1 MKIELAVIGKT
12 SIGYLKQGIDEY
24 IKRLKHYVPFEIKYI
39 DDIKNTKNISEDLAD
54 IYQDIRD
61 FIFVFQLG
69 LNETMNASW
78 FPSVLL
84 DEHGKEYTSMQYS
97 SYIQK
102 RMLSGVKKVVFVIG
116 GPYGFSQ
123 EVYDRANDKISFSKM
138 TFNHEMIRLIF
149 TEQLYR
155 AYTII
160 NHEPYHHE

>member
-1 MKIELAVIGKT
+1 MKIELVVVGKT

-24 IKRLKHYVPFEIKYI
+24 IKRLKHYVPFEIRYI
-39 DDIKNTKNISEDLAD
+39 DDIRNTKNISEEQQKQIEGTKILSLLDKSD
-54 IYQDIRD
+54 Y
-61 FIFVFQLG
+61 V
-69 LNETMNASW
+69 
-78 FPSVLL
+78 VLL
-84 DEHGKEYTSMQYS
+84 DERGKEYTSIEYS
-97 SYIQK
+97 NYIQK
-102 RMLSGVKKVVFVIG
+102 RMLSGAKKVIFVIG

-123 EVYDRANDKISFSKM
+123 DVYNRANDKISFSKM

>member
-39 DDIKNTKNISEDLAD
+39 DDIKNTKNISEDQQKRTEGAKILSLLD
-54 IYQDIRD
+54 KSD
-61 FIFVFQLG
+61 FV
-69 LNETMNASW
+69 
-78 FPSVLL
+78 VLL

-160 NHEPYHHE
+160 NPEPYHHE

>member
-1 MKIELAVIGKT
+1 MYKRQQQKRTEGAKILSLLDK
-12 SIGYLKQGIDEY
+12 S
-24 IKRLKHYVPFEIKYI
+24 
-39 DDIKNTKNISEDLAD
+39 
-54 IYQDIRD
+54 D
-61 FIFVFQLG
+61 FV
-69 LNETMNASW
+69 
-78 FPSVLL
+78 VLL

>member
-39 DDIKNTKNISEDLAD
+39 DDIKNTKNISEDQQKRTEGAKILSLLD
-54 IYQDIRD
+54 KSD
-61 FIFVFQLG
+61 FV
-69 LNETMNASW
+69 
-78 FPSVLL
+78 VLL

-102 RMLSGVKKVVFVIG
+102 RMLSGAKKVVFVIG

-155 AYTII
+155 AFTII

>member
-39 DDIKNTKNISEDLAD
+39 DDIKNTKNISEDQQKRTEGAKILSLLD
-54 IYQDIRD
+54 KSD
-61 FIFVFQLG
+61 FV
-69 LNETMNASW
+69 
-78 FPSVLL
+78 VLL

-102 RMLSGVKKVVFVIG
+102 RMLSGAKKVVFVIG
-116 GPYGFSQ
+116 GPYGFSE

>member
-39 DDIKNTKNISEDLAD
+39 NDIKNTKNISEDQQKRTEGAKILSLLD
-54 IYQDIRD
+54 KSD
-61 FIFVFQLG
+61 FV
-69 LNETMNASW
+69 
-78 FPSVLL
+78 VLL

-102 RMLSGVKKVVFVIG
+102 RMLSGSKKVVFVIG

>member
-39 DDIKNTKNISEDLAD
+39 DDIKNSKNISEDQQKRTEGAKILSLLD
-54 IYQDIRD
+54 KSD
-61 FIFVFQLG
+61 FV
-69 LNETMNASW
+69 
-78 FPSVLL
+78 VLL

-102 RMLSGVKKVVFVIG
+102 RMLSGAKKVVFVIG

>member
-24 IKRLKHYVPFEIKYI
+24 IKRLKHYVSFEIKYI
-39 DDIKNTKNISEDLAD
+39 DDIKNTKNISEDQQKRTEGTKILSLLD
-54 IYQDIRD
+54 KSD
-61 FIFVFQLG
+61 FV
-69 LNETMNASW
+69 
-78 FPSVLL
+78 VLL
-84 DEHGKEYTSMQYS
+84 DEHGKEYTSIQYS

-102 RMLSGVKKVVFVIG
+102 RLLSGVKKVVFVIG

>member
-24 IKRLKHYVPFEIKYI
+24 NKRLKHYVPFEIKYI
-39 DDIKNTKNISEDLAD
+39 DDIKNTKNISEDQQKRTEGAKILSLLD
-54 IYQDIRD
+54 KSD
-61 FIFVFQLG
+61 FV
-69 LNETMNASW
+69 
-78 FPSVLL
+78 VLL

-102 RMLSGVKKVVFVIG
+102 RMLSGAKKVVFVIG

>member
-24 IKRLKHYVPFEIKYI
+24 IKRLKHYVPFETKYI
-39 DDIKNTKNISEDLAD
+39 DDIKNTKNISEDQQKRTEGAKILSLLD
-54 IYQDIRD
+54 KSD
-61 FIFVFQLG
+61 FV
-69 LNETMNASW
+69 
-78 FPSVLL
+78 VLL

-102 RMLSGVKKVVFVIG
+102 RMLSGAKKVVFVIG

>member
-39 DDIKNTKNISEDLAD
+39 DDIKNTKNISEDQQKRTEGTKILSLLD
-54 IYQDIRD
+54 KSDY
-61 FIFVFQLG
+61 V
-69 LNETMNASW
+69 
-78 FPSVLL
+78 VLL
-84 DEHGKEYTSMQYS
+84 DEHGKEYTSIQYS

-102 RMLSGVKKVVFVIG
+102 RMLSGAKKVVFVIG

>member
-39 DDIKNTKNISEDLAD
+39 DDIKNTKNISEDQQKRTEGAKILSLLD
-54 IYQDIRD
+54 KSD
-61 FIFVFQLG
+61 FV
-69 LNETMNASW
+69 
-78 FPSVLL
+78 VLL

-102 RMLSGVKKVVFVIG
+102 RMLSGAKKVVFVIG
-116 GPYGFSQ
+116 GPYGFSR

>member
-39 DDIKNTKNISEDLAD
+39 DDIKNTKHISEDQQKRTEGAKILSLLD
-54 IYQDIRD
+54 KSD
-61 FIFVFQLG
+61 FV
-69 LNETMNASW
+69 
-78 FPSVLL
+78 VLL

-102 RMLSGVKKVVFVIG
+102 RMLSGAKKVVFVIG

>member
-39 DDIKNTKNISEDLAD
+39 DDIKNTKNISEDQQKQTEGAKILSLLD
-54 IYQDIRD
+54 KSD
-61 FIFVFQLG
+61 FV
-69 LNETMNASW
+69 
-78 FPSVLL
+78 VLL

-97 SYIQK
+97 SYLQK

>member
-39 DDIKNTKNISEDLAD
+39 DDIKNTKNISEDQQKRTEGAKILSLLD
-54 IYQDIRD
+54 KSD
-61 FIFVFQLG
+61 FV
-69 LNETMNASW
+69 
-78 FPSVLL
+78 VLL
-84 DEHGKEYTSMQYS
+84 DDHGKEYTSVQYS

-102 RMLSGVKKVVFVIG
+102 RMLSGAKKVVFVIG

-138 TFNHEMIRLIF
+138 TFNHEMIRLVF

>member
-39 DDIKNTKNISEDLAD
+39 DDIKNTKNISEDKQKRTEGAKILSLLD
-54 IYQDIRD
+54 KSD
-61 FIFVFQLG
+61 FV
-69 LNETMNASW
+69 
-78 FPSVLL
+78 VLL

-97 SYIQK
+97 NYIQK
-102 RMLSGVKKVVFVIG
+102 RMLSGAKKVVFVIG

>member
-39 DDIKNTKNISEDLAD
+39 DDIKNTKNISKDQQKRTEGAKILSLLDKS
-54 IYQDIRD
+54 D
-61 FIFVFQLG
+61 FV
-69 LNETMNASW
+69 
-78 FPSVLL
+78 VLL

-102 RMLSGVKKVVFVIG
+102 RMLSGTKKVVFVIG

>member
-39 DDIKNTKNISEDLAD
+39 DDIKNTKNISEDQQKRTEGAKILSLLD
-54 IYQDIRD
+54 KSD
-61 FIFVFQLG
+61 FV
-69 LNETMNASW
+69 
-78 FPSVLL
+78 VLL

-102 RMLSGVKKVVFVIG
+102 RMLSGAKKVVVVIG

>member
-24 IKRLKHYVPFEIKYI
+24 IKRLKHYAPFEIKYI
-39 DDIKNTKNISEDLAD
+39 DDIKNTKNISEDQQKRTEGAKILSLLD
-54 IYQDIRD
+54 KSD
-61 FIFVFQLG
+61 FV
-69 LNETMNASW
+69 
-78 FPSVLL
+78 VLL

-102 RMLSGVKKVVFVIG
+102 RMLSGAKKVVFVIG

>member
-39 DDIKNTKNISEDLAD
+39 DDIKNTKNISEDQQKRTEGAKILSLLD
-54 IYQDIRD
+54 KSD
-61 FIFVFQLG
+61 FV
-69 LNETMNASW
+69 
-78 FPSVLL
+78 VLL

-102 RMLSGVKKVVFVIG
+102 RMLSGAKKVVFVIG

-160 NHEPYHHE
+160 NH

>member
-39 DDIKNTKNISEDLAD
+39 DDIKNTKNISEDQQKRTEGAKILSLLD
-54 IYQDIRD
+54 KSD
-61 FIFVFQLG
+61 FV
-69 LNETMNASW
+69 
-78 FPSVLL
+78 VLL

-116 GPYGFSQ
+116 GPYGFSH

>member
-39 DDIKNTKNISEDLAD
+39 DDIKNTKNISEDQQKRTEGAKILSLLD
-54 IYQDIRD
+54 KSD
-61 FIFVFQLG
+61 FV
-69 LNETMNASW
+69 
-78 FPSVLL
+78 VLL

-102 RMLSGVKKVVFVIG
+102 RMLSGAKKVVFVIG

-123 EVYDRANDKISFSKM
+123 DVYDRANDKISFSKM

>member
-39 DDIKNTKNISEDLAD
+39 DDIKNTKNISEDQQKQTEGAKILSLLD
-54 IYQDIRD
+54 KSD
-61 FIFVFQLG
+61 FV
-69 LNETMNASW
+69 
-78 FPSVLL
+78 VLL

-102 RMLSGVKKVVFVIG
+102 RLLSGVKKVVFVIG

>member
-39 DDIKNTKNISEDLAD
+39 DDIKNTKNISEDQQKRTEGTKILSLLD
-54 IYQDIRD
+54 KSD
-61 FIFVFQLG
+61 FV
-69 LNETMNASW
+69 
-78 FPSVLL
+78 VLL

-102 RMLSGVKKVVFVIG
+102 RMLSGAKKVVFVIG

>member
-39 DDIKNTKNISEDLAD
+39 DDIKNTKNISEGQQKRTEGAKILSLLDKS
-54 IYQDIRD
+54 D
-61 FIFVFQLG
+61 FV
-69 LNETMNASW
+69 
-78 FPSVLL
+78 VLL

-102 RMLSGVKKVVFVIG
+102 RMLSGAKKVVFVIG

>member
-39 DDIKNTKNISEDLAD
+39 DDIKNTKNISEDQQKRTEGAKILSLLD
-54 IYQDIRD
+54 KSD
-61 FIFVFQLG
+61 FV
-69 LNETMNASW
+69 
-78 FPSVLL
+78 VLL
-84 DEHGKEYTSMQYS
+84 DEHGKEYTSIQYS

-102 RMLSGVKKVVFVIG
+102 RMLSGAKRVVFVIG

>member
-24 IKRLKHYVPFEIKYI
+24 IKRLKYYVPFEIKYI
-39 DDIKNTKNISEDLAD
+39 DDIKNTKNISEDQQKRTEGAKILSLLD
-54 IYQDIRD
+54 KSD
-61 FIFVFQLG
+61 FV
-69 LNETMNASW
+69 
-78 FPSVLL
+78 VLL

-102 RMLSGVKKVVFVIG
+102 RMLSGAKKVVFVIG

-138 TFNHEMIRLIF
+138 TFNHEMIRLFF

>member
-39 DDIKNTKNISEDLAD
+39 DDIKNSKNNSEDQQKRTEGAKILSLLD
-54 IYQDIRD
+54 KSD
-61 FIFVFQLG
+61 FV
-69 LNETMNASW
+69 
-78 FPSVLL
+78 VLL

-102 RMLSGVKKVVFVIG
+102 RMLSGAKKVVFVIG

>member
-12 SIGYLKQGIDEY
+12 SIGYFKQGIDEY

-39 DDIKNTKNISEDLAD
+39 DDIKNTKNISEDQQKRTEGTKILSLLD
-54 IYQDIRD
+54 KSDY
-61 FIFVFQLG
+61 V
-69 LNETMNASW
+69 
-78 FPSVLL
+78 VLL

-102 RMLSGVKKVVFVIG
+102 RMLSGAKKVVFVIG

>member
-1 MKIELAVIGKT
+1 MIVSYIIEICNVLA
-12 SIGYLKQGIDEY
+12 E
-24 IKRLKHYVPFEIKYI
+24 KH
-39 DDIKNTKNISEDLAD
+39 DIKNTKNISEDQQKRTEGAKILSLLD
-54 IYQDIRD
+54 KSD
-61 FIFVFQLG
+61 FV
-69 LNETMNASW
+69 
-78 FPSVLL
+78 VLL

>member
-1 MKIELAVIGKT
+1 MKIELTVIGKT

-39 DDIKNTKNISEDLAD
+39 DDIKNTKNISEDQQKRTEGAKILSLLD
-54 IYQDIRD
+54 KSD
-61 FIFVFQLG
+61 FV
-69 LNETMNASW
+69 
-78 FPSVLL
+78 VLL

-102 RMLSGVKKVVFVIG
+102 RMLSGAKKVVFVIG